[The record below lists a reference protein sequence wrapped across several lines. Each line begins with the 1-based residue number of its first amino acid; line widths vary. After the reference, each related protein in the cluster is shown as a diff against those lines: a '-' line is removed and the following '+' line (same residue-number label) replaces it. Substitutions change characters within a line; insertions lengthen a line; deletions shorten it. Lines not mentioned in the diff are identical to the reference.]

1 MSGFSLPPEIR
12 TLPVAQRLVLVEEI
26 WNSIAEDEASF
37 ELSDAHK
44 TELDRRLQ
52 KHEADPE
59 RGVLWKEVK
68 QRLLG
73 DS

>member
-37 ELSDAHK
+37 ELSDAHRA
-44 TELDRRLQ
+44 ELDRRL
-52 KHEADPE
+52 
-59 RGVLWKEVK
+59 
-68 QRLLG
+68 
-73 DS
+73 